1 MANIYNVIS
10 VTCLIMF
17 FISLI
22 ITCILFYSLKINK
35 IIADLSGYAGRRYV
49 KKQKEKRE
57 ENAKE
62 RIIDELAKASPIN
75 DEKKIDLFAEPK
87 DIVIKHVAGGF
98 YTGDT
103 TKLSEDDDKTNINR
117 TEKLEKTTVLS
128 ESELEKT
135 TVLSESELEKTT
147 VLSSSELERTTVL
160 SNSEL
165 DRTTVLSEAELDRA
179 NFVEDITSVLSEESE
194 YERNS
199 DNYGETEVFY
209 DARLEEVNITEKLI
223 IKKELMVIH
232 TDRELLSC
240 I

>member
-147 VLSSSELERTTVL
+147 VLSSSEL
-160 SNSEL
+160 

-199 DNYGETEVFY
+199 DNYGETEVLY

>member
-128 ESELEKT
+128 
-135 TVLSESELEKTT
+135 
-147 VLSSSELERTTVL
+147 SSELERTTVL

-199 DNYGETEVFY
+199 DNYGETEVLY